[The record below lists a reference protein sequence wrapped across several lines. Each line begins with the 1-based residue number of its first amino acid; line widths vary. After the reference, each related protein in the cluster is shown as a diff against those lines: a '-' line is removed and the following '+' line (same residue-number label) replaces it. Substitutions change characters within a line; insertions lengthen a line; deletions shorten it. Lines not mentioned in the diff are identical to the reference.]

1 MGVRGQLRSSH
12 PPKRDGQIRP
22 RACLGF
28 QSGPALLKPTNRNP
42 TLDIRTCPPAHFHL
56 HSRIFIFKHF
66 VLRLAVLFPS
76 SLRELSCFVS
86 KLAPLFHPSY
96 SQGCRS
102 ASPQNLARD
111 PSMGVVPAL
120 LRPLCLPRDH
130 YRHHSRLSHRRS
142 KGHRRRPSRQRDQDC
157 CRPCS
162 SNQPPRRREARTDC
176 RRRWQERVHPQ
187 QECKGARKV
196 GRCRRCH
203 PCSPQDKCHPYS
215 SQRSSSRRRTRR
227 RRCRRNNRHSPCKRT
242 QPLSSRSSSSSLQ
255 RHARRGR
262 FARAC
267 RSKSSST
274 SERGST
280 SSTAC

>member
-1 MGVRGQLRSSH
+1 MNLPPPISTFHFPEFSFSNTSSSEYTGGV
-12 PPKRDGQIRP
+12 
-22 RACLGF
+22 
-28 QSGPALLKPTNRNP
+28 
-42 TLDIRTCPPAHFHL
+42 
-56 HSRIFIFKHF
+56 
-66 VLRLAVLFPS
+66 
-76 SLRELSCFVS
+76 VS
-86 KLAPLFHPSY
+86 KLRKSLFLSLSLVLSFLLFP
-96 SQGCRS
+96 CRS

-111 PSMGVVPAL
+111 PSMVVVPAL
-120 LRPLCLPRDH
+120 VRPLCLPRDH

-142 KGHRRRPSRQRDQDC
+142 KGHRRRPSRQRDQDR

-187 QECKGARKV
+187 QECKGARKA

-203 PCSPQDKCHPYS
+203 PCSPQDKCHPNS

-242 QPLSSRSSSSSLQ
+242 QPLSSRSSRSSLQ

-280 SSTAC
+280 LSTAC